1 MSEWLLCLIRKF
13 FVYLLCTNAYRAMT
27 TTPQSSPELAL
38 ASSPPTDAA
47 ICPRLAALKAQAKAL
62 KKWRKQERLRFF
74 SACCASFH
82 ALGFSF

>member
-1 MSEWLLCLIRKF
+1 
-13 FVYLLCTNAYRAMT
+13 MT
-27 TTPQSSPELAL
+27 TAPQPSSELAP
-38 ASSPPTDAA
+38 ASSFATDAGP
-47 ICPRLAALKAQAKAL
+47 CPRLAALKAQARAL